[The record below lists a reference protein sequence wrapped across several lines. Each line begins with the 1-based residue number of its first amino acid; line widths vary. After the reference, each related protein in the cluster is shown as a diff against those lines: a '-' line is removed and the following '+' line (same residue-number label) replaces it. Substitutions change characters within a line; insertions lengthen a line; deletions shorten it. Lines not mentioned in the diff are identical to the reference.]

1 MEARAIVGQ
10 NIRAARERLDL
21 TQEALADA
29 TGLNVS
35 SVSRAE
41 RGAYDLRLS
50 TILKLADALEV
61 TAAEL
66 LRDV

>member
-1 MEARAIVGQ
+1 MGQ